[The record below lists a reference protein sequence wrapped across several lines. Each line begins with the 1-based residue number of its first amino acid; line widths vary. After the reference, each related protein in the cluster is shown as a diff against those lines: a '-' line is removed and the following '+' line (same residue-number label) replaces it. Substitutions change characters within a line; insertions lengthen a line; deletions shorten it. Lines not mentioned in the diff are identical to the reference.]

1 MATKSLNIKLSVD
14 ANQFTSSMG
23 KVNAN
28 LRLLKSDLAATTGNV
43 ALFGNNLDGLKS
55 KSINLNQQIDQ
66 QWKKINLLTEA
77 YQKSAKENGETAE
90 QTQKYE
96 RQLNYAN
103 AQLSKMQTELADT
116 NTKIRE
122 QENSFIQAGNK
133 LQEFS
138 DKAGN
143 VSKTLEKAGS
153 KLTSH
158 VTLPIAGL
166 GAGAAKAAIDFEDAF
181 AGVEK
186 TVDGTTEQ
194 MAELNTGIREMATR
208 MPESAVQ
215 IAGVAEAAGQLGI
228 KTDSILGFTE
238 TMVMLGD
245 STNLSSDQAATSL
258 ARLANITQMPQDQFD
273 RLGST
278 VVDLGN
284 NFATTESEIVEM
296 GLRLAG
302 AGHQVGMSEAQ
313 ILGFSTALSSVGIEA
328 EAGGSAFSKVMVE
341 MQLAAETGGESL
353 EQFAEVAG
361 MSASEFSE
369 KFKTDAAGA
378 MIDFIKGLQTC
389 EDRGVSA
396 IKVLDDM
403 GISEVRMR
411 DALLRAAGAGD
422 TFTNAIQTGTKAWD
436 ENTALTNEA
445 EKRYQTTA
453 SQLKILGNQFVEAG
467 IDIAGE
473 FLPVLKDGV
482 DAAKDF
488 AKFLGTLS
496 DSQKKA
502 MVSALGLAAGIGP
515 ILSITGKATSGVK
528 TLAEGAGKLA
538 EKLGKAQVESKGL
551 KIGLGLLSKSFGVTG
566 GAAGKAATAF
576 SGVSLGA
583 VGIAAAI
590 PAVLAGLGMW
600 YQHSINV
607 RDGSQEII
615 NKTQELMSKNDELS
629 ANLTANAEQRQTNL
643 QNIENERVS
652 TEGLVSQL
660 YSLVASYGE
669 TGNAQTVL
677 QPIIDEL
684 NGRIEG
690 LNLSWDNETQSLSL
704 NREEIQRNIEKRAE
718 QIKQQELMNQSVQI
732 YQDLQTAEQ
741 QYNDAVAQGQSV
753 HDQQNKILEDA
764 VKKYENLKDGQE
776 KSQLILDYYRV
787 HTADLNKTQLENK
800 NLINE
805 SARKVDSL
813 RGEYEQTLSV
823 MTGEPVRAFE
833 RTQQDMFTA
842 GADGL
847 QKYMDGAMGKVP
859 EFNRQ
864 SEQISKDGATSANSD
879 AAKQAWNNTGWSLGE
894 ILRTGLS
901 STGGMFNQ
909 TAREVTQGGS
919 DSAKSKDGEYRN
931 TGGLLGRVLG
941 EGLRGWKPDM
951 NAAGEEIAG
960 EGRAGYNKGINNSAD
975 SEEASGNFVTRMLD
989 KIKNAFGIHSPSTE
1003 MEWVGSM
1010 AGEGFINGLLES
1022 DIGQIA
1028 MGIAGDVLGAFDSG
1042 NLSLNTFL
1050 EALGGGMNG
1059 INAFIDFA
1067 RSNLGEGMSGIL
1079 DRLAGSFFTGAGN
1092 SAVAMTGG
1100 LLWPSDYSE
1109 ITSWFGARPASDT
1122 NGIGS
1127 TNHGGLDI
1135 GAPYG
1140 APIYSAGAGTVTLAD
1155 WYGGYGNAVMIALD
1169 NGFTTLFG
1177 HMSTI
1182 SVSAG
1187 DRVAPGQIVGLVGST
1202 GNSTGPHLHY
1212 SIFLNGQ
1219 PIDPAQF
1226 YGFDVGS
1233 RRIPFDMPAMVHKDE
1248 MIVPARENP
1257 YVNSGGSIL
1266 GGLFDGLDQR
1276 IAAAVAQ
1283 ALGGSGERKIEINQV
1298 FTDANPSPSEIERK
1312 TLNAMRKAALLGL

>member
-143 VSKTLEKAGS
+143 VSKTLEKAGA
-153 KLTSH
+153 KATTH
-158 VTLPIAGL
+158 ITLPIIGIGTASVNTAMKFDDSMSQVAGALDKPVDQMNDLRQLALDMGESTIFSASECGQAMTELAKGGLSEADIQAGALQSTMDLAASSGMEL
-166 GAGAAKAAIDFEDAF
+166 GNAANTVVQAMGAFGLTAEQSSQAVNALAGAAAASSTDVEPLTQGLAQCAAQAFNAGWSIQDTTAALGAF
-181 AGVEK
+181 ADAGITGSDAGTSLK
-186 TVDGTTEQ
+186 TMLQRLAAPTD
-194 MAELNTGIREMATR
+194 AAAT
-208 MPESAVQ
+208 MLE
-215 IAGVAEAAGQLGI
+215 QLGI
-228 KTDSILGFTE
+228 NTRDANGNMLSATDMAEELQSKMGQL
-238 TMVMLGD
+238 D
-245 STNLSSDQAATSL
+245 SATRDAALSTIFGSDATRAATVFMNTGAEGLKKYTAATNDQEVAS
-258 ARLANITQMPQDQFD
+258 RLANAQMSDASRNFEELKGALETAGIAIGETLLP
-273 RLGST
+273 T
-278 VVDLGN
+278 VTDLVKEG
-284 NFATTESEIVEM
+284 TELI
-296 GLRLAG
+296 
-302 AGHQVGMSEAQ
+302 Q
-313 ILGFSTALSSVGIEA
+313 
-328 EAGGSAFSKVMVE
+328 AFNK
-341 MQLAAETGGESL
+341 
-353 EQFAEVAG
+353 
-361 MSASEFSE
+361 
-369 KFKTDAAGA
+369 
-378 MIDFIKGLQTC
+378 
-389 EDRGVSA
+389 
-396 IKVLDDM
+396 LDDGAKKNVANM
-403 GISEVRMR
+403 
-411 DALLRAAGAGD
+411 AL
-422 TFTNAIQTGTKAWD
+422 
-436 ENTALTNEA
+436 
-445 EKRYQTTA
+445 
-453 SQLKILGNQFVEAG
+453 
-467 IDIAGE
+467 
-473 FLPVLKDGV
+473 
-482 DAAKDF
+482 
-488 AKFLGTLS
+488 
-496 DSQKKA
+496 
-502 MVSALGLAAGIGP
+502 LAAGIGP
-515 ILSITGKATSGVK
+515 VLSIAGKATSGVK

-538 EKLGKAQVESKGL
+538 EKFGKAQVESKGL
-551 KIGLGLLSKSFGVTG
+551 NSGLGLLSKSFGVTG

-576 SGVSLGA
+576 SGVSLGV

-607 RDGSQEII
+607 RDGSQAII
-615 NKTQELMSKNDELS
+615 DKTQELMSKNDELS
-629 ANLTANAEQRQTNL
+629 ANLAANAEQRQTNL

-704 NREEIQRNIEKRAE
+704 NREEIQKNIEKRAE
-718 QIKQQELMNQSVQI
+718 QIKQQELMDQSVQI

-741 QYNDAVAQGQSV
+741 QYNDAVAQGQSI

-764 VKKYENLKDGQE
+764 VKKYEKLKDGQE

-805 SARKVDSL
+805 SAGKVDSL
-813 RGEYEQTLSV
+813 RGEYEKTLSV

-847 QKYMDGAMGKVP
+847 QKYMDGAMGKT
-859 EFNRQ
+859 EALKQQTEQQ
-864 SEQISKDGATSANSD
+864 SKEAAASARSD
-879 AAKQAWNNTGWSLGE
+879 SAKQDWNSTGWSLVDT
-894 ILRTGLS
+894 LTKSFLS
-901 STGGMFNQ
+901 GAPSFNQ
-909 TAREVTQGGS
+909 TARDISKGGS
-919 DSAKSKDGEYRN
+919 DAAKSKGNDYRDA
-931 TGGLLGRVLG
+931 GGLLGSLFDDGLGGQKERVLSTAT
-941 EGLRGWKPDM
+941 DT
-951 NAAGEEIAG
+951 AYQ
-960 EGRAGYNKGINNSAD
+960 GRQGYIIGINDARD
-975 SEEASGNFVTRMLD
+975 AEEASGNFVTRMLD

-1028 MGIAGDVLGAFDSG
+1028 MGIAGNVLEAFDSG
-1042 NLSLNTFL
+1042 NLSLNSFL

-1177 HMSTI
+1177 HMSSI
-1182 SVSAG
+1182 GVSAG

-1283 ALGGSGERKIEINQV
+1283 ALEGRKGGNVNFNQTIV
-1298 FTDANPSPSEIERK
+1298 TPEPSPSQTKRQTER
-1312 TLNAMRKAALLGL
+1312 LLRKMILD

>member
-116 NTKIRE
+116 NTKIQE

-143 VSKTLEKAGS
+143 VSKTLEKAGA
-153 KLTSH
+153 KATTH
-158 VTLPIAGL
+158 ITLPIIGIGTASVNTAMKFDDSMSQVAGALDKPVDQMNDLRQLALDMGESTIFSASECGQAMTELAKGGLSEADIQAGALQSTMDLAASSGMEL
-166 GAGAAKAAIDFEDAF
+166 GNAANTVVQAMGAFGLTAEQSSQAVNALAGAAAASSTDVEPLTQGLAQCAAQAFNAGWSIQDTTAALGAF
-181 AGVEK
+181 ADAGITGSDAGTSLK
-186 TVDGTTEQ
+186 TMLQRLAAPTD
-194 MAELNTGIREMATR
+194 AAAT
-208 MPESAVQ
+208 MLE
-215 IAGVAEAAGQLGI
+215 QLGI
-228 KTDSILGFTE
+228 NTRDANGNMLSATDMAEELQSKMGQL
-238 TMVMLGD
+238 D
-245 STNLSSDQAATSL
+245 SATRDAALSTIFGSDATRAATVFMNTGAEGLKKYTAATNDQEVAS
-258 ARLANITQMPQDQFD
+258 RLANAQMSDASRNFEELKGALETAGIAIGETLLP
-273 RLGST
+273 T
-278 VVDLGN
+278 VTDLVKEG
-284 NFATTESEIVEM
+284 TELI
-296 GLRLAG
+296 
-302 AGHQVGMSEAQ
+302 Q
-313 ILGFSTALSSVGIEA
+313 
-328 EAGGSAFSKVMVE
+328 AFNK
-341 MQLAAETGGESL
+341 
-353 EQFAEVAG
+353 
-361 MSASEFSE
+361 
-369 KFKTDAAGA
+369 
-378 MIDFIKGLQTC
+378 
-389 EDRGVSA
+389 
-396 IKVLDDM
+396 LDDGAKKNVANM
-403 GISEVRMR
+403 
-411 DALLRAAGAGD
+411 AL
-422 TFTNAIQTGTKAWD
+422 
-436 ENTALTNEA
+436 
-445 EKRYQTTA
+445 
-453 SQLKILGNQFVEAG
+453 
-467 IDIAGE
+467 
-473 FLPVLKDGV
+473 
-482 DAAKDF
+482 
-488 AKFLGTLS
+488 
-496 DSQKKA
+496 
-502 MVSALGLAAGIGP
+502 LAAGIGP
-515 ILSITGKATSGVK
+515 VLSVVGKTTAVVKGLTGGI
-528 TLAEGAGKLA
+528 GKLA

-551 KIGLGLLSKSFGVTG
+551 NSGLGLLSKSFGVTG

-576 SGVSLGA
+576 SGVSLGV

-607 RDGSQEII
+607 RDGSQAII
-615 NKTQELMSKNDELS
+615 DKTQELMSKNDELS
-629 ANLTANAEQRQTNL
+629 ANLAANAEQRQTNL

-704 NREEIQRNIEKRAE
+704 NREEIQKNIEKRAE
-718 QIKQQELMNQSVQI
+718 QIKQQELMDQSVQI

-741 QYNDAVAQGQSV
+741 QYNDAVAQGQSI

-764 VKKYENLKDGQE
+764 VKKYEKLKDGQE

-805 SARKVDSL
+805 SAGKVDSL
-813 RGEYEQTLSV
+813 RGEYEKTLST

-847 QKYMDGAMGKVP
+847 QKYMDGAMGKT
-859 EFNRQ
+859 EALKQQTEQQ
-864 SEQISKDGATSANSD
+864 SKEAAASARSD
-879 AAKQAWNNTGWSLGE
+879 SAKQDWNSTGWSLVDT
-894 ILRTGLS
+894 LTKSFLS
-901 STGGMFNQ
+901 GAPSFNQ
-909 TAREVTQGGS
+909 TARDISKGGS
-919 DSAKSKDGEYRN
+919 DAAKSKGNDYRDA
-931 TGGLLGRVLG
+931 GGLLGSLFDDGLGGQKERVLSTAT
-941 EGLRGWKPDM
+941 DT
-951 NAAGEEIAG
+951 AYQ
-960 EGRAGYNKGINNSAD
+960 GRQGYIIGINDARD
-975 SEEASGNFVTRMLD
+975 AEEASGNFVTRMLD

-1028 MGIAGDVLGAFDSG
+1028 MGIAGNVLEAFDSG
-1042 NLSLNTFL
+1042 NLSLNSFL

-1177 HMSTI
+1177 HMSSI
-1182 SVSAG
+1182 GVSAG
-1187 DRVAPGQIVGLVGST
+1187 DRVAPGQMVGLVGST

-1283 ALGGSGERKIEINQV
+1283 ALGGSGERKVEINQV

>member
-116 NTKIRE
+116 NTKIQE

-143 VSKTLEKAGS
+143 VSKTLEKAGA
-153 KLTSH
+153 KATTH
-158 VTLPIAGL
+158 ITLPIIGIGTASVNTAMKFDDSMSQVAGALDKPVDQMNDLRQLALDMGESTIFSASECGQAMTELAKGGLSEADIQAGALQSTMDLAASSGMEL
-166 GAGAAKAAIDFEDAF
+166 GNAANTVVQAMGAFGLTAEQSSQAVNALAGAAAASSTDVEPLTQGLAQCAAQAFNAGWSIQDTTAALGAF
-181 AGVEK
+181 ADAGITGSDAGTSLK
-186 TVDGTTEQ
+186 TMLQRLAAPTD
-194 MAELNTGIREMATR
+194 AAAT
-208 MPESAVQ
+208 MLE
-215 IAGVAEAAGQLGI
+215 QLGI
-228 KTDSILGFTE
+228 NTRDANGNMLSATDMAEELQSKMGQL
-238 TMVMLGD
+238 D
-245 STNLSSDQAATSL
+245 SATRDAALSTIFGSDATRAATVFMNTGAEGLKKYTAATNDQEVAS
-258 ARLANITQMPQDQFD
+258 RLANAQMSDASRNFEELKGALETAGIAIGETLLP
-273 RLGST
+273 T
-278 VVDLGN
+278 VTDLVKEG
-284 NFATTESEIVEM
+284 TELI
-296 GLRLAG
+296 
-302 AGHQVGMSEAQ
+302 Q
-313 ILGFSTALSSVGIEA
+313 
-328 EAGGSAFSKVMVE
+328 AFNK
-341 MQLAAETGGESL
+341 
-353 EQFAEVAG
+353 
-361 MSASEFSE
+361 
-369 KFKTDAAGA
+369 
-378 MIDFIKGLQTC
+378 
-389 EDRGVSA
+389 
-396 IKVLDDM
+396 LDDGAKKNVANM
-403 GISEVRMR
+403 
-411 DALLRAAGAGD
+411 AL
-422 TFTNAIQTGTKAWD
+422 
-436 ENTALTNEA
+436 
-445 EKRYQTTA
+445 
-453 SQLKILGNQFVEAG
+453 
-467 IDIAGE
+467 
-473 FLPVLKDGV
+473 
-482 DAAKDF
+482 
-488 AKFLGTLS
+488 
-496 DSQKKA
+496 
-502 MVSALGLAAGIGP
+502 LAAGIGP
-515 ILSITGKATSGVK
+515 VLSVVGKTTAVVKGLTGGI
-528 TLAEGAGKLA
+528 GKLA

-551 KIGLGLLSKSFGVTG
+551 NSGLGLLSKSFGVTG

-576 SGVSLGA
+576 SGVSLGV

-607 RDGSQEII
+607 RDGSQAII
-615 NKTQELMSKNDELS
+615 DKTQELMSKNDELS
-629 ANLTANAEQRQTNL
+629 ANLAANAEQRQTNL

-704 NREEIQRNIEKRAE
+704 NREEIQKNIEKRAE
-718 QIKQQELMNQSVQI
+718 QIKQQELMDQSVQI

-741 QYNDAVAQGQSV
+741 QYNDAVAQGQSI

-764 VKKYENLKDGQE
+764 VKKYEKLKDGQE

-805 SARKVDSL
+805 SAGKVDSL
-813 RGEYEQTLSV
+813 RGEYEKTLST

-847 QKYMDGAMGKVP
+847 QKYMDGAMGKAP
-859 EFNRQ
+859 ELNRQ
-864 SEQISKDGATSANSD
+864 SEQISKDGATSAQSD
-879 AAKQAWNNTGWSLGE
+879 SAKQDWNSTGWTLVDTLTKSFLAG
-894 ILRTGLS
+894 S
-901 STGGMFNQ
+901 PSFDQ
-909 TAREVTQGGS
+909 TARDVSQGGS

-1028 MGIAGDVLGAFDSG
+1028 MGIAGNVLEAFDSG
-1042 NLSLNTFL
+1042 NLSLNSFL

-1177 HMSTI
+1177 HMSSI
-1182 SVSAG
+1182 GVSAG
-1187 DRVAPGQIVGLVGST
+1187 DRVAPGQMVGLVGST

-1283 ALGGSGERKIEINQV
+1283 ALGGSGERKVEINQV

>member
-153 KLTSH
+153 ALTKS

-166 GAGAAKAAIDFEDAF
+166 GAGAVKAAIDFEDAF

-186 TVDGTTEQ
+186 TVNGTTEQ
-194 MAELNTGIREMATR
+194 MAGLNTGIREMATR

-228 KTDSILGFTE
+228 KTDSILDFTE

-453 SQLKILGNQFVEAG
+453 SQYF
-467 IDIAGE
+467 
-473 FLPVLKDGV
+473 
-482 DAAKDF
+482 
-488 AKFLGTLS
+488 
-496 DSQKKA
+496 
-502 MVSALGLAAGIGP
+502 
-515 ILSITGKATSGVK
+515 
-528 TLAEGAGKLA
+528 
-538 EKLGKAQVESKGL
+538 
-551 KIGLGLLSKSFGVTG
+551 
-566 GAAGKAATAF
+566 
-576 SGVSLGA
+576 
-583 VGIAAAI
+583 
-590 PAVLAGLGMW
+590 
-600 YQHSINV
+600 
-607 RDGSQEII
+607 
-615 NKTQELMSKNDELS
+615 
-629 ANLTANAEQRQTNL
+629 
-643 QNIENERVS
+643 
-652 TEGLVSQL
+652 
-660 YSLVASYGE
+660 
-669 TGNAQTVL
+669 
-677 QPIIDEL
+677 
-684 NGRIEG
+684 
-690 LNLSWDNETQSLSL
+690 
-704 NREEIQRNIEKRAE
+704 
-718 QIKQQELMNQSVQI
+718 
-732 YQDLQTAEQ
+732 
-741 QYNDAVAQGQSV
+741 
-753 HDQQNKILEDA
+753 
-764 VKKYENLKDGQE
+764 
-776 KSQLILDYYRV
+776 
-787 HTADLNKTQLENK
+787 
-800 NLINE
+800 
-805 SARKVDSL
+805 
-813 RGEYEQTLSV
+813 
-823 MTGEPVRAFE
+823 
-833 RTQQDMFTA
+833 
-842 GADGL
+842 
-847 QKYMDGAMGKVP
+847 
-859 EFNRQ
+859 
-864 SEQISKDGATSANSD
+864 
-879 AAKQAWNNTGWSLGE
+879 
-894 ILRTGLS
+894 
-901 STGGMFNQ
+901 
-909 TAREVTQGGS
+909 
-919 DSAKSKDGEYRN
+919 
-931 TGGLLGRVLG
+931 
-941 EGLRGWKPDM
+941 
-951 NAAGEEIAG
+951 
-960 EGRAGYNKGINNSAD
+960 
-975 SEEASGNFVTRMLD
+975 
-989 KIKNAFGIHSPSTE
+989 
-1003 MEWVGSM
+1003 
-1010 AGEGFINGLLES
+1010 
-1022 DIGQIA
+1022 
-1028 MGIAGDVLGAFDSG
+1028 
-1042 NLSLNTFL
+1042 
-1050 EALGGGMNG
+1050 
-1059 INAFIDFA
+1059 
-1067 RSNLGEGMSGIL
+1067 
-1079 DRLAGSFFTGAGN
+1079 
-1092 SAVAMTGG
+1092 
-1100 LLWPSDYSE
+1100 
-1109 ITSWFGARPASDT
+1109 
-1122 NGIGS
+1122 
-1127 TNHGGLDI
+1127 
-1135 GAPYG
+1135 
-1140 APIYSAGAGTVTLAD
+1140 
-1155 WYGGYGNAVMIALD
+1155 
-1169 NGFTTLFG
+1169 
-1177 HMSTI
+1177 
-1182 SVSAG
+1182 
-1187 DRVAPGQIVGLVGST
+1187 
-1202 GNSTGPHLHY
+1202 
-1212 SIFLNGQ
+1212 
-1219 PIDPAQF
+1219 
-1226 YGFDVGS
+1226 
-1233 RRIPFDMPAMVHKDE
+1233 
-1248 MIVPARENP
+1248 
-1257 YVNSGGSIL
+1257 
-1266 GGLFDGLDQR
+1266 
-1276 IAAAVAQ
+1276 
-1283 ALGGSGERKIEINQV
+1283 
-1298 FTDANPSPSEIERK
+1298 
-1312 TLNAMRKAALLGL
+1312 

>member
-143 VSKTLEKAGS
+143 VSKTLEKAGA
-153 KLTSH
+153 KATTH
-158 VTLPIAGL
+158 ITLPIIGIGTASVNTAMKFDDSMSQVAGALDKPVDQMNDLRQLALDMGESTIFSASECGQAMTELAKGGLSEADIQAGALQSTMDLAASSGMEL
-166 GAGAAKAAIDFEDAF
+166 GNAANTVVQAMGAFGLTAEQSGQAVNALAGAAAASSTDVEPLTQGLAQCAAQAFNAGWSIQDTTAALGAF
-181 AGVEK
+181 ADAGITGSDAGTSLK
-186 TVDGTTEQ
+186 TMLQRLAAPTD
-194 MAELNTGIREMATR
+194 AAAT
-208 MPESAVQ
+208 MLE
-215 IAGVAEAAGQLGI
+215 QLGI
-228 KTDSILGFTE
+228 NTRDANGNMLSATDMAEELQSKMGQL
-238 TMVMLGD
+238 D
-245 STNLSSDQAATSL
+245 SATRDAALSTIFGSDATRAATVFMNTGAEGLKKYTAATNDQEVAS
-258 ARLANITQMPQDQFD
+258 RLANAQMSDASRNFEELKGALETAGIAIGETLLP
-273 RLGST
+273 T
-278 VVDLGN
+278 VTDLVKEG
-284 NFATTESEIVEM
+284 TELI
-296 GLRLAG
+296 
-302 AGHQVGMSEAQ
+302 Q
-313 ILGFSTALSSVGIEA
+313 
-328 EAGGSAFSKVMVE
+328 AFNK
-341 MQLAAETGGESL
+341 
-353 EQFAEVAG
+353 
-361 MSASEFSE
+361 
-369 KFKTDAAGA
+369 
-378 MIDFIKGLQTC
+378 
-389 EDRGVSA
+389 
-396 IKVLDDM
+396 LDDGAKKNVANM
-403 GISEVRMR
+403 
-411 DALLRAAGAGD
+411 AL
-422 TFTNAIQTGTKAWD
+422 
-436 ENTALTNEA
+436 
-445 EKRYQTTA
+445 
-453 SQLKILGNQFVEAG
+453 
-467 IDIAGE
+467 
-473 FLPVLKDGV
+473 
-482 DAAKDF
+482 
-488 AKFLGTLS
+488 
-496 DSQKKA
+496 
-502 MVSALGLAAGIGP
+502 LAAGIGP
-515 ILSITGKATSGVK
+515 VLSIAEKTTAVVKGLTGGI
-528 TLAEGAGKLA
+528 GKLT
-538 EKLGKAQVESKGL
+538 EKLGKAQVESEGL
-551 KIGLGLLSKSFGVTG
+551 NSGLGLLTKSFGVTG

-607 RDGSQEII
+607 RDGSQAII
-615 NKTQELMSKNDELS
+615 DKTQELMSKNDELS
-629 ANLTANAEQRQTNL
+629 ANLAANAEQRQTNL

-704 NREEIQRNIEKRAE
+704 NREEIQKNIEKRAE
-718 QIKQQELMNQSVQI
+718 QIKQQELMDQSVQI

-741 QYNDAVAQGQSV
+741 QYNDAVAQGQSI

-764 VKKYENLKDGQE
+764 VKKYEKLKDGQE
-776 KSQLILDYYRV
+776 KSRLILDYYRV
-787 HTADLNKTQLENK
+787 HTEALNGTQQK
-800 NLINE
+800 NNDLINE
-805 SARKVDSL
+805 SAGKVDSL
-813 RGEYEQTLSV
+813 RGGYEQTLSV

-847 QKYMDGAMGKVP
+847 QKYMDGAMGKAP
-859 EFNRQ
+859 ELNRQ
-864 SEQISKDGATSANSD
+864 SEQISKDGATSAQSD
-879 AAKQAWNNTGWSLGE
+879 SAKQDWNSTGWTLVDTLTKSFLAG
-894 ILRTGLS
+894 S
-901 STGGMFNQ
+901 PSFDQ
-909 TAREVTQGGS
+909 TARDVSQGGS

-960 EGRAGYNKGINNSAD
+960 EGRAGYNKGIDNSAD

-1028 MGIAGDVLGAFDSG
+1028 MGIAGNVLEAFDSG
-1042 NLSLNTFL
+1042 NLSLNSFL

-1079 DRLAGSFFTGAGN
+1079 DRLVGSFFTGAGN

-1177 HMSTI
+1177 HMSSI
-1182 SVSAG
+1182 GVSAG

-1283 ALGGSGERKIEINQV
+1283 ALEGRKGGNVNFNQTIV
-1298 FTDANPSPSEIERK
+1298 TPEPSPSQTKRQTER
-1312 TLNAMRKAALLGL
+1312 LLRKMILD

>member
-116 NTKIRE
+116 NTKIQE

-143 VSKTLEKAGS
+143 VSKTLEKAGA
-153 KLTSH
+153 KATTH
-158 VTLPIAGL
+158 ITLPIIGIGAASVNTAMKFDDSMSQVAGALDKPVDQMNDLRQLALDMGESTIFSASECGQAMTELAKGGLSEADIQAGALQSTMDLAASSGMEL
-166 GAGAAKAAIDFEDAF
+166 GNAANTVVQAMGAFGLTAEQSSQAVNALAGAAAASSTDVEPLTQGLAQCAAQAFNAGWSIQDTTAALGAF
-181 AGVEK
+181 ADAGITGSDAGTSLKTMLQRLAAPTDAAATMLEQLGVN
-186 TVDGTTEQ
+186 TRDANGNMLSATD
-194 MAELNTGIREMATR
+194 MAEELQSKMGQLDSATRDAALSTIFGSDATRAATVFMNTG
-208 MPESAVQ
+208 
-215 IAGVAEAAGQLGI
+215 AEGL
-228 KTDSILGFTE
+228 KKYT
-238 TMVMLGD
+238 
-245 STNLSSDQAATSL
+245 AATNDQEVAS
-258 ARLANITQMPQDQFD
+258 RLANAQMSDASRNFEELKGALETAGIAIGETLLP
-273 RLGST
+273 T
-278 VVDLGN
+278 VTDLVKEG
-284 NFATTESEIVEM
+284 TELI
-296 GLRLAG
+296 
-302 AGHQVGMSEAQ
+302 Q
-313 ILGFSTALSSVGIEA
+313 
-328 EAGGSAFSKVMVE
+328 AFNK
-341 MQLAAETGGESL
+341 
-353 EQFAEVAG
+353 
-361 MSASEFSE
+361 
-369 KFKTDAAGA
+369 
-378 MIDFIKGLQTC
+378 
-389 EDRGVSA
+389 
-396 IKVLDDM
+396 LDDGAKKNVANM
-403 GISEVRMR
+403 
-411 DALLRAAGAGD
+411 AL
-422 TFTNAIQTGTKAWD
+422 
-436 ENTALTNEA
+436 
-445 EKRYQTTA
+445 
-453 SQLKILGNQFVEAG
+453 
-467 IDIAGE
+467 
-473 FLPVLKDGV
+473 
-482 DAAKDF
+482 
-488 AKFLGTLS
+488 
-496 DSQKKA
+496 
-502 MVSALGLAAGIGP
+502 LAAGIGP
-515 ILSITGKATSGVK
+515 VLSI
-528 TLAEGAGKLA
+528 AGKTTAVVKGLTGGIGKLT

-551 KIGLGLLSKSFGVTG
+551 NSGLGLLSKSFGVTG

-607 RDGSQEII
+607 RDGSQAII
-615 NKTQELMSKNDELS
+615 DKTQELMSKNDELS
-629 ANLTANAEQRQTNL
+629 ANLAANAEQRQANL

-704 NREEIQRNIEKRAE
+704 NREEIQKNIEKRAE
-718 QIKQQELMNQSVQI
+718 QIKQQELMDQSVQI

-741 QYNDAVAQGQSV
+741 QYNDAVAQGQSI

-764 VKKYENLKDGQE
+764 VKKYEKLKDGQE
-776 KSQLILDYYRV
+776 KSRLILDYYRV
-787 HTADLNKTQLENK
+787 HTEALNGTQQK
-800 NLINE
+800 NNDLINE
-805 SARKVDSL
+805 SAGKVDSL

-847 QKYMDGAMGKVP
+847 QKYMDGAMGKT
-859 EFNRQ
+859 EALKQQTEQQ
-864 SEQISKDGATSANSD
+864 SKEAAASARSD
-879 AAKQAWNNTGWSLGE
+879 SAKQDWNSTGWSLVDT
-894 ILRTGLS
+894 LTKSFLS
-901 STGGMFNQ
+901 GAPSFNQ
-909 TAREVTQGGS
+909 TARDISKGGS
-919 DSAKSKDGEYRN
+919 DAAKSKGNDYRDA
-931 TGGLLGRVLG
+931 GGLLGSLFDDGLG
-941 EGLRGWKPDM
+941 GQKERILSTATDT
-951 NAAGEEIAG
+951 AYQ
-960 EGRAGYNKGINNSAD
+960 GRQGYIIGINDARD
-975 SEEASGNFVTRMLD
+975 AEEASGNFVTRMLD

-1028 MGIAGDVLGAFDSG
+1028 MGIAGNVLEAFDSG
-1042 NLSLNTFL
+1042 NLSLNSFI

-1177 HMSTI
+1177 HMSSI
-1182 SVSAG
+1182 GVSAG

-1283 ALGGSGERKIEINQV
+1283 ALEGRKGGNVNFNQTIV
-1298 FTDANPSPSEIERK
+1298 TPEPSPSQTKRQTER
-1312 TLNAMRKAALLGL
+1312 LLRKMILD

>member
-23 KVNAN
+23 KVSAN

-143 VSKTLEKAGS
+143 VSKTLEKAGA
-153 KLTSH
+153 KATTH
-158 VTLPIAGL
+158 ITLPIIGIGTASVNTAMKFDDSMSQVAGALDKPVDQMNDLRQLALDMGESTIFSASECGQAMTELAKGGLSEADIQAGALQSTMDLAASSGMEL
-166 GAGAAKAAIDFEDAF
+166 GNAANTVVQAMGAFGLTAEQSSQAVNALAGAAAASSTDVEPLTQGLAQCAAQAFNAGWSIQDTTAALGAF
-181 AGVEK
+181 ADAGITGSDAGTSLK
-186 TVDGTTEQ
+186 TMLQRLAAPTD
-194 MAELNTGIREMATR
+194 AAAT
-208 MPESAVQ
+208 MLE
-215 IAGVAEAAGQLGI
+215 QLGI
-228 KTDSILGFTE
+228 NTRDANGNMLSATDMAEELQSKMGQL
-238 TMVMLGD
+238 D
-245 STNLSSDQAATSL
+245 SATRDAALSTIFGSDATRAATVFMNTGAEGLKKYTAATNDQEVAS
-258 ARLANITQMPQDQFD
+258 RLANAQMSDASRNFEELKGALETAGIAIGETLLP
-273 RLGST
+273 T
-278 VVDLGN
+278 VTDLVKEG
-284 NFATTESEIVEM
+284 TELI
-296 GLRLAG
+296 
-302 AGHQVGMSEAQ
+302 Q
-313 ILGFSTALSSVGIEA
+313 
-328 EAGGSAFSKVMVE
+328 AFNK
-341 MQLAAETGGESL
+341 
-353 EQFAEVAG
+353 
-361 MSASEFSE
+361 
-369 KFKTDAAGA
+369 
-378 MIDFIKGLQTC
+378 
-389 EDRGVSA
+389 
-396 IKVLDDM
+396 LDDGAKKNVANM
-403 GISEVRMR
+403 
-411 DALLRAAGAGD
+411 AL
-422 TFTNAIQTGTKAWD
+422 
-436 ENTALTNEA
+436 
-445 EKRYQTTA
+445 
-453 SQLKILGNQFVEAG
+453 
-467 IDIAGE
+467 
-473 FLPVLKDGV
+473 
-482 DAAKDF
+482 
-488 AKFLGTLS
+488 
-496 DSQKKA
+496 
-502 MVSALGLAAGIGP
+502 LAAGIGP
-515 ILSITGKATSGVK
+515 VLSI
-528 TLAEGAGKLA
+528 AGKTTAVVKGLTGGIGKLT

-551 KIGLGLLSKSFGVTG
+551 NSGLGLLSKSFGVTG

-607 RDGSQEII
+607 RDGSQAII
-615 NKTQELMSKNDELS
+615 DKTQELMSKNDELS
-629 ANLTANAEQRQTNL
+629 ANLAANVEQRQTNL

-704 NREEIQRNIEKRAE
+704 NREEIQKNIEKRAE
-718 QIKQQELMNQSVQI
+718 QIKQQELMDQSVQI

-741 QYNDAVAQGQSV
+741 QYNDAVAQGQSI

-764 VKKYENLKDGQE
+764 VKKYEKLKDGQE
-776 KSQLILDYYRV
+776 KSRLILDYYRV
-787 HTADLNKTQLENK
+787 HTEALNGTQQK
-800 NLINE
+800 NNDLINE
-805 SARKVDSL
+805 SAGKVDSL

-864 SEQISKDGATSANSD
+864 SEQISKDSATSANSD
-879 AAKQAWNNTGWSLGE
+879 AAKQEWHNTGWNLGE
-894 ILRTGLS
+894 IFRTGLS

-909 TAREVTQGGS
+909 TAREVAQGGS

-931 TGGLLGRVLG
+931 TGGLLGQVLG

-1028 MGIAGDVLGAFDSG
+1028 TGIAGNVLEAFDSG
-1042 NLSLNTFL
+1042 NLSLNSFL

-1177 HMSTI
+1177 HMSSI
-1182 SVSAG
+1182 GVSAG
-1187 DRVAPGQIVGLVGST
+1187 DRVAAGQIVGLVGST

-1233 RRIPFDMPAMVHKDE
+1233 RYVPFDMPAMVHKGE
-1248 MIVPARENP
+1248 MIVPANENP
-1257 YVNSGGSIL
+1257 YVNSGGKILPAQNSETVKLLSEIKNLLAVSSRNSQVIVMDKKVVGSII
-1266 GGLFDGLDQR
+1266 DE
-1276 IAAAVAQ
+1276 
-1283 ALGGSGERKIEINQV
+1283 ALGACI
-1298 FTDANPSPSEIERK
+1298 
-1312 TLNAMRKAALLGL
+1312 

>member
-90 QTQKYE
+90 QAQKYE

-143 VSKTLEKAGS
+143 VSKTLEKAGA
-153 KLTSH
+153 KATTH
-158 VTLPIAGL
+158 ITLPIIGIGTASVNTAMKFDDSMSQVAGALDKPVDQMNDLRQLALDMGESTIFSASECGQAMTELAKGGLSEADIQAGALQSTMDLAASSGMEL
-166 GAGAAKAAIDFEDAF
+166 GNAANTVVQAMGAFGLTAEQSGQAVNALAGAAAASSTDVEPLTQGLAQCAAQAFNAGWSIQDTTAALGAF
-181 AGVEK
+181 ADAGITGSDAGTSLK
-186 TVDGTTEQ
+186 TMLQRLAAPTD
-194 MAELNTGIREMATR
+194 AAAT
-208 MPESAVQ
+208 MLE
-215 IAGVAEAAGQLGI
+215 QLGI
-228 KTDSILGFTE
+228 NTRDANGNMLSATDMAEELQSKMGQL
-238 TMVMLGD
+238 D
-245 STNLSSDQAATSL
+245 SATRDAALSTIFGSDATRAATVFMNTGAEGLKKYTAATNDQEVAS
-258 ARLANITQMPQDQFD
+258 RLANAQMSDASRNFEELKGALETAGIAIGETLLP
-273 RLGST
+273 T
-278 VVDLGN
+278 VTDLVKEG
-284 NFATTESEIVEM
+284 TELI
-296 GLRLAG
+296 
-302 AGHQVGMSEAQ
+302 Q
-313 ILGFSTALSSVGIEA
+313 
-328 EAGGSAFSKVMVE
+328 AFNK
-341 MQLAAETGGESL
+341 
-353 EQFAEVAG
+353 
-361 MSASEFSE
+361 
-369 KFKTDAAGA
+369 
-378 MIDFIKGLQTC
+378 
-389 EDRGVSA
+389 
-396 IKVLDDM
+396 LDDGAKKNVANM
-403 GISEVRMR
+403 
-411 DALLRAAGAGD
+411 AL
-422 TFTNAIQTGTKAWD
+422 
-436 ENTALTNEA
+436 
-445 EKRYQTTA
+445 
-453 SQLKILGNQFVEAG
+453 
-467 IDIAGE
+467 
-473 FLPVLKDGV
+473 
-482 DAAKDF
+482 
-488 AKFLGTLS
+488 
-496 DSQKKA
+496 
-502 MVSALGLAAGIGP
+502 LAAGIGP
-515 ILSITGKATSGVK
+515 VLSI
-528 TLAEGAGKLA
+528 AGKTTAVVKGLTGGIGKLT

-551 KIGLGLLSKSFGVTG
+551 NSGLGLLSKSFGVTG

-607 RDGSQEII
+607 RDGSQAII
-615 NKTQELMSKNDELS
+615 DKTQELMSKNDELS
-629 ANLTANAEQRQTNL
+629 ANLAANAEQRQANL

-704 NREEIQRNIEKRAE
+704 NREEIQKNIEKRAE
-718 QIKQQELMNQSVQI
+718 QIKQQELMDQSVQI

-764 VKKYENLKDGQE
+764 VKKYEKLKDGQE
-776 KSQLILDYYRV
+776 KSRLILDYYRV
-787 HTADLNKTQLENK
+787 HTEALNGTQQK
-800 NLINE
+800 NNDLINE
-805 SARKVDSL
+805 SAGKVDSL

-847 QKYMDGAMGKVP
+847 QKYMDGAMGKT
-859 EFNRQ
+859 EALKQQTEQQ
-864 SEQISKDGATSANSD
+864 SKEAAASARSD
-879 AAKQAWNNTGWSLGE
+879 SAKQDWNSTGWSLVDT
-894 ILRTGLS
+894 LTKSFLS
-901 STGGMFNQ
+901 GAPSFNQ
-909 TAREVTQGGS
+909 TARDISKGGS
-919 DSAKSKDGEYRN
+919 DAAKSKGNDYRDA
-931 TGGLLGRVLG
+931 GGLLGSLFDDGLG
-941 EGLRGWKPDM
+941 GQKERILSTATDT
-951 NAAGEEIAG
+951 AYQ
-960 EGRAGYNKGINNSAD
+960 GRQGYIIGINDARD
-975 SEEASGNFVTRMLD
+975 AEEASGNFVTRMLD

-1028 MGIAGDVLGAFDSG
+1028 MGIAGNVLEAFDSG
-1042 NLSLNTFL
+1042 NLSLNSFL

-1140 APIYSAGAGTVTLAD
+1140 APIYSAGAGVVTSAG
-1155 WYGGYGNAVMIALD
+1155 WNGGYGNAVMIALD

-1177 HMSTI
+1177 HMSSI
-1182 SVSAG
+1182 GVSAG

-1283 ALGGSGERKIEINQV
+1283 ALEGRKGGNVNFNQTIV
-1298 FTDANPSPSEIERK
+1298 TPEPSPSQTKRQTER
-1312 TLNAMRKAALLGL
+1312 LLRKMMLD

>member
-143 VSKTLEKAGS
+143 VSKTLEKAGA

-378 MIDFIKGLQTC
+378 MIDFIKGLQNC

-403 GISEVRMR
+403 GISEVGMR

-515 ILSITGKATSGVK
+515 VLSIAGKATSGVK

-538 EKLGKAQVESKGL
+538 EKFGKAQVESKGL
-551 KIGLGLLSKSFGVTG
+551 NSGLGLLSKSFGVTG

-607 RDGSQEII
+607 RDGSQAII
-615 NKTQELMSKNDELS
+615 DKTQELMSKNDELS
-629 ANLTANAEQRQTNL
+629 ANLAANAEQRQTNL

-704 NREEIQRNIEKRAE
+704 NREEIQKNIEKRAE
-718 QIKQQELMNQSVQI
+718 QIKQQELMDQSVQI

-741 QYNDAVAQGQSV
+741 QYNDAVAQGQSI

-764 VKKYENLKDGQE
+764 VKKYEKLKDGQE

-805 SARKVDSL
+805 SAGKVDSL
-813 RGEYEQTLSV
+813 RGEYEKTLSV

-847 QKYMDGAMGKVP
+847 QKYMDGAMGKAP
-859 EFNRQ
+859 ELNRQ
-864 SEQISKDGATSANSD
+864 SEQISKDGATSAQSD
-879 AAKQAWNNTGWSLGE
+879 SAKQDWNSTGWTLVDTLTKSFLAG
-894 ILRTGLS
+894 S
-901 STGGMFNQ
+901 PSFDQ
-909 TAREVTQGGS
+909 TARDVSQGGS

-1028 MGIAGDVLGAFDSG
+1028 MGIAGNVLEAFDSG
-1042 NLSLNTFL
+1042 NLSLNSFL

-1177 HMSTI
+1177 HMSSI
-1182 SVSAG
+1182 GVSAG
-1187 DRVAPGQIVGLVGST
+1187 DRVAPGQMVGLVGST

-1233 RRIPFDMPAMVHKDE
+1233 RYVPFDMPAMVHKGE
-1248 MIVPARENP
+1248 MIVPANENP
-1257 YVNSGGSIL
+1257 YMNSGGKILPAQNSETVKLLSEIKNLLAVSSRNSQVIVMDKKVVGSII
-1266 GGLFDGLDQR
+1266 DE
-1276 IAAAVAQ
+1276 
-1283 ALGGSGERKIEINQV
+1283 ALGACI
-1298 FTDANPSPSEIERK
+1298 
-1312 TLNAMRKAALLGL
+1312 

>member
-143 VSKTLEKAGS
+143 VSKTLEKAGA
-153 KLTSH
+153 KATTH
-158 VTLPIAGL
+158 ITLPIIGIGTASVNTAMKFDDSMSQVAGALDKPVDQMNDLRQLALDMGESTIFSASECGQAMTELAKGGLSEADIQAGALQSTMDLAASSGMEL
-166 GAGAAKAAIDFEDAF
+166 GNAANTVVQAMGAFGLTAEQSSQAVNALAGAAAASSTDVEPLTQGLAQCAAQAFNAGWSIQDTTAALGAF
-181 AGVEK
+181 ADAGITGSDAGTSLK
-186 TVDGTTEQ
+186 TMLQRLAAPTD
-194 MAELNTGIREMATR
+194 AAAT
-208 MPESAVQ
+208 MLE
-215 IAGVAEAAGQLGI
+215 QLGI
-228 KTDSILGFTE
+228 NTRDANGNMLSATDMAEELQSKMGQL
-238 TMVMLGD
+238 D
-245 STNLSSDQAATSL
+245 SATRDAALSTIFGSDATRAATVFMNTGAEGLKKYTAATNDQEVAS
-258 ARLANITQMPQDQFD
+258 RLANAQMSDAS
-273 RLGST
+273 R
-278 VVDLGN
+278 
-284 NFATTESEIVEM
+284 NFEE
-296 GLRLAG
+296 L
-302 AGHQVGMSEAQ
+302 
-313 ILGFSTALSSVGIEA
+313 
-328 EAGGSAFSKVMVE
+328 K
-341 MQLAAETGGESL
+341 
-353 EQFAEVAG
+353 
-361 MSASEFSE
+361 
-369 KFKTDAAGA
+369 GA
-378 MIDFIKGLQTC
+378 METAGI
-389 EDRGVSA
+389 A
-396 IKVLDDM
+396 IGETLLPTVTDLVKEGTELIQAFNKLDDGAKKNVANM
-403 GISEVRMR
+403 
-411 DALLRAAGAGD
+411 AL
-422 TFTNAIQTGTKAWD
+422 
-436 ENTALTNEA
+436 
-445 EKRYQTTA
+445 
-453 SQLKILGNQFVEAG
+453 
-467 IDIAGE
+467 
-473 FLPVLKDGV
+473 
-482 DAAKDF
+482 
-488 AKFLGTLS
+488 
-496 DSQKKA
+496 
-502 MVSALGLAAGIGP
+502 LAAGIGP
-515 ILSITGKATSGVK
+515 VLSI
-528 TLAEGAGKLA
+528 AGKTTAVVKGLTGGIGKLT

-551 KIGLGLLSKSFGVTG
+551 NSGLGLLSKSFGVTG
-566 GAAGKAATAF
+566 GAVGKAATAF

-607 RDGSQEII
+607 RDGSQAII
-615 NKTQELMSKNDELS
+615 DKTQELMSKNDELS
-629 ANLTANAEQRQTNL
+629 ANLAANVEQRQTNL

-704 NREEIQRNIEKRAE
+704 NREEIQKNIEKRAE
-718 QIKQQELMNQSVQI
+718 QIKQQELMDQSVQI

-741 QYNDAVAQGQSV
+741 QYNDAVAQGQSI

-764 VKKYENLKDGQE
+764 VKKYEKLKDGQE
-776 KSQLILDYYRV
+776 KSRLILDYYRV
-787 HTADLNKTQLENK
+787 HTEALNGTQQK
-800 NLINE
+800 NNDLINE
-805 SARKVDSL
+805 SAGKVDSL

-879 AAKQAWNNTGWSLGE
+879 AAKQEWHNTGWNLGE
-894 ILRTGLS
+894 IFRTGLS

-909 TAREVTQGGS
+909 TAREVAQGGS

-931 TGGLLGRVLG
+931 TGGLLGQVLG

-1028 MGIAGDVLGAFDSG
+1028 TGIAGNVLEAFDSG
-1042 NLSLNTFL
+1042 NLSLNSFL

-1177 HMSTI
+1177 HMSSI
-1182 SVSAG
+1182 GVSAG

-1233 RRIPFDMPAMVHKDE
+1233 RYVPFDMPAMVHKGE
-1248 MIVPARENP
+1248 MIVPANENP
-1257 YVNSGGSIL
+1257 YVNSGGKILPAQNSETVKLLSEIKNLLAVSSRNSQVIVMDKKVVGSII
-1266 GGLFDGLDQR
+1266 DE
-1276 IAAAVAQ
+1276 
-1283 ALGGSGERKIEINQV
+1283 ALGACI
-1298 FTDANPSPSEIERK
+1298 
-1312 TLNAMRKAALLGL
+1312 

>member
-143 VSKTLEKAGS
+143 VSKTLEKAGA
-153 KLTSH
+153 KATTH
-158 VTLPIAGL
+158 ITLPIIGIGAASVNTAMKFDDSMSQVAGALDKPVDQMNDLRQLALDMGESTIFSASECGQAMTELAKGGLSEADIQAGALQSTMDLAASSGMEL
-166 GAGAAKAAIDFEDAF
+166 GNAANTVVQAMGAFGLTAEQSSQAVNALAGAAAASSTDVEPLTQGLAQCAAQAFNAGWSIQDTTAALGAF
-181 AGVEK
+181 ADAGITGSDAGTSLKTMLQRLAAPTDAAATMLEQLGVN
-186 TVDGTTEQ
+186 TRDANGNMLSATD
-194 MAELNTGIREMATR
+194 MAEELQSKMGQLDSATRDAALSTIFGSDATRAATVFMNTG
-208 MPESAVQ
+208 
-215 IAGVAEAAGQLGI
+215 AEGL
-228 KTDSILGFTE
+228 KKYT
-238 TMVMLGD
+238 
-245 STNLSSDQAATSL
+245 AATNDQEVAS
-258 ARLANITQMPQDQFD
+258 RLANAQMSDASRNFEELKGALETAGIAIGETLLP
-273 RLGST
+273 T
-278 VVDLGN
+278 VTDLVKEG
-284 NFATTESEIVEM
+284 TELI
-296 GLRLAG
+296 
-302 AGHQVGMSEAQ
+302 Q
-313 ILGFSTALSSVGIEA
+313 
-328 EAGGSAFSKVMVE
+328 AFNK
-341 MQLAAETGGESL
+341 
-353 EQFAEVAG
+353 
-361 MSASEFSE
+361 
-369 KFKTDAAGA
+369 
-378 MIDFIKGLQTC
+378 
-389 EDRGVSA
+389 
-396 IKVLDDM
+396 LDDGAKKNVANM
-403 GISEVRMR
+403 
-411 DALLRAAGAGD
+411 AL
-422 TFTNAIQTGTKAWD
+422 
-436 ENTALTNEA
+436 
-445 EKRYQTTA
+445 
-453 SQLKILGNQFVEAG
+453 
-467 IDIAGE
+467 
-473 FLPVLKDGV
+473 
-482 DAAKDF
+482 
-488 AKFLGTLS
+488 
-496 DSQKKA
+496 
-502 MVSALGLAAGIGP
+502 LAAGIGP
-515 ILSITGKATSGVK
+515 VLSI
-528 TLAEGAGKLA
+528 AGKTTAVVKGLTGGIGKLT

-551 KIGLGLLSKSFGVTG
+551 NSGLGLLSKSFGVTG

-607 RDGSQEII
+607 RDGSQAII
-615 NKTQELMSKNDELS
+615 DKTQELMSKNDELS
-629 ANLTANAEQRQTNL
+629 ANLAANAEQRQANL

-704 NREEIQRNIEKRAE
+704 NREEIQKNIEKRAE
-718 QIKQQELMNQSVQI
+718 QIKQQELMDQSVQI

-741 QYNDAVAQGQSV
+741 QYNDAVAQGQSI

-764 VKKYENLKDGQE
+764 VKKYEKLKDGQE
-776 KSQLILDYYRV
+776 KSRLILDYYRV
-787 HTADLNKTQLENK
+787 HTEALNGTQQK
-800 NLINE
+800 NNDLINE
-805 SARKVDSL
+805 SAGKVDSL

-847 QKYMDGAMGKVP
+847 QKYMDGAMGKT
-859 EFNRQ
+859 EALKQQTEQQ
-864 SEQISKDGATSANSD
+864 SKEAAASARSD
-879 AAKQAWNNTGWSLGE
+879 SAKQDWNSTGWSLVDT
-894 ILRTGLS
+894 LTKSFLS
-901 STGGMFNQ
+901 GAPSFNQ
-909 TAREVTQGGS
+909 TARDISKGGS
-919 DSAKSKDGEYRN
+919 DAAKSKGNDYRDA
-931 TGGLLGRVLG
+931 GGLLGSLFDDGLG
-941 EGLRGWKPDM
+941 GQKERILSTATDT
-951 NAAGEEIAG
+951 AYQ
-960 EGRAGYNKGINNSAD
+960 GRQGYIIGINDARD
-975 SEEASGNFVTRMLD
+975 AEEASGNFVTRMLD

-1028 MGIAGDVLGAFDSG
+1028 MGIAGNVLEAFDSG
-1042 NLSLNTFL
+1042 NLSLNSFI

-1135 GAPYG
+1135 SAPYG
-1140 APIYSAGAGTVTLAD
+1140 APIYSAGAGVVTSAG
-1155 WYGGYGNAVMIALD
+1155 WNGGYGNAVTIALD

-1177 HMSTI
+1177 HMSSI
-1182 SVSAG
+1182 GVSAG

-1257 YVNSGGSIL
+1257 YVNSGGSII

-1283 ALGGSGERKIEINQV
+1283 ALEGRKGGNVNFNQTIV
-1298 FTDANPSPSEIERK
+1298 TPEPSPSQTKRQTER
-1312 TLNAMRKAALLGL
+1312 LLRKMILD

>member
-143 VSKTLEKAGS
+143 VSKTLEKAGA
-153 KLTSH
+153 KATTH
-158 VTLPIAGL
+158 ITLPIIGIGTASVNTAMKFDDSMSQVAGALDKPVDQMNDLRQLALDMGESTIFSASECGQAMTELAKGGLSEADIQAGALQSTMDLAASSGMEL
-166 GAGAAKAAIDFEDAF
+166 GNAANTVVQAMGAFGLTAEQSSQAVNALAGAAAASSTDVEPLTQGLAQCAAQAFNAGWSIQDTTAALGAF
-181 AGVEK
+181 ADAGITGSDAGTSLK
-186 TVDGTTEQ
+186 TMLQRLAAPTD
-194 MAELNTGIREMATR
+194 AAAT
-208 MPESAVQ
+208 MLE
-215 IAGVAEAAGQLGI
+215 QLGI
-228 KTDSILGFTE
+228 NTRDANGNMLSATDMAEELQSKMGQL
-238 TMVMLGD
+238 D
-245 STNLSSDQAATSL
+245 SATHDAALSTIFGSDATRAATVFMNTGAEGLKKYTAATNDQEVAS
-258 ARLANITQMPQDQFD
+258 RLANAQMSDAS
-273 RLGST
+273 R
-278 VVDLGN
+278 
-284 NFATTESEIVEM
+284 NFEE
-296 GLRLAG
+296 L
-302 AGHQVGMSEAQ
+302 
-313 ILGFSTALSSVGIEA
+313 
-328 EAGGSAFSKVMVE
+328 K
-341 MQLAAETGGESL
+341 
-353 EQFAEVAG
+353 
-361 MSASEFSE
+361 
-369 KFKTDAAGA
+369 GA
-378 MIDFIKGLQTC
+378 METAGI
-389 EDRGVSA
+389 A
-396 IKVLDDM
+396 IGETLLPTVTDLVKEGTELIQAFNKLDDGAKKNVANM
-403 GISEVRMR
+403 
-411 DALLRAAGAGD
+411 AL
-422 TFTNAIQTGTKAWD
+422 
-436 ENTALTNEA
+436 
-445 EKRYQTTA
+445 
-453 SQLKILGNQFVEAG
+453 
-467 IDIAGE
+467 
-473 FLPVLKDGV
+473 
-482 DAAKDF
+482 
-488 AKFLGTLS
+488 
-496 DSQKKA
+496 
-502 MVSALGLAAGIGP
+502 LAAGIGP
-515 ILSITGKATSGVK
+515 VLSI
-528 TLAEGAGKLA
+528 AGKTTAVVKGLTGGIGKLT

-551 KIGLGLLSKSFGVTG
+551 NSGLGLLSKSFGVTG
-566 GAAGKAATAF
+566 GAVGKAATAF

-607 RDGSQEII
+607 RDGSQAII
-615 NKTQELMSKNDELS
+615 DKTQELMSKNDELS
-629 ANLTANAEQRQTNL
+629 ANLAANVEQRQTNL

-704 NREEIQRNIEKRAE
+704 NREEIQKNIEKRAE
-718 QIKQQELMNQSVQI
+718 QIKQQELMDQSVQI

-741 QYNDAVAQGQSV
+741 QYNDAVAQGQSI

-764 VKKYENLKDGQE
+764 VKKYEKLKDGQE
-776 KSQLILDYYRV
+776 KSRLILDYYRV
-787 HTADLNKTQLENK
+787 HTEALNGTQQK
-800 NLINE
+800 NNDLINE
-805 SARKVDSL
+805 SAGKVDSL

-879 AAKQAWNNTGWSLGE
+879 AAKQEWHNTGWNLGE
-894 ILRTGLS
+894 IFRTGLS

-909 TAREVTQGGS
+909 TAREVAQGGS

-931 TGGLLGRVLG
+931 TGGLLGQVLG

-1028 MGIAGDVLGAFDSG
+1028 TGIAGNVLEAFDSG
-1042 NLSLNTFL
+1042 NLSLNSFL

-1177 HMSTI
+1177 HMSSI
-1182 SVSAG
+1182 GVSAG

-1233 RRIPFDMPAMVHKDE
+1233 RYVPFDMPAMVHKGE
-1248 MIVPARENP
+1248 MIVPANENP
-1257 YVNSGGSIL
+1257 YVNSGGKILPAQNSETVKLLSEIKNLLAVSSRNSQVIVMDKKVVGSII
-1266 GGLFDGLDQR
+1266 DE
-1276 IAAAVAQ
+1276 
-1283 ALGGSGERKIEINQV
+1283 ALGACI
-1298 FTDANPSPSEIERK
+1298 
-1312 TLNAMRKAALLGL
+1312 